1 MKKIMVMVIALMFIP
16 LVVSAKVNLASSI
29 SIDGIGEAPLNGNSW
44 SVKLTT
50 TLDYTDI
57 TVNPINDNVTVDGAG
72 RVNIEEG
79 NNDITI
85 TLKEGET
92 VETYVIH
99 MNMVRPKTDTDGNP
113 ETGAFVP
120 VMIITVGILALVGI
134 IFIGDKGKLK
144 KI

>member
-1 MKKIMVMVIALMFIP
+1 MKKVLLFAALLFMPI
-16 LVVSAKVNLASSI
+16 LVSAKVSLASGI
-29 SIDGIGEAPLNGNSW
+29 SIDGIGNAPLNGNSW

-57 TVNPINDNVTVDGAG
+57 TVTPVRDTVKVEGAG
-72 RVNIEEG
+72 RVAIEEG
-79 NNDITI
+79 SNDITI
-85 TLKEGET
+85 TLTEGDT

-99 MNMVRPKTDTDGNP
+99 MTMSRPKTDTNGNP

-120 VMIITVGILALVGI
+120 VMIVIVGVLALVGI

>member
-57 TVNPINDNVTVDGAG
+57 TVTPINDNVTVDGAG

>member
-1 MKKIMVMVIALMFIP
+1 MKKIMVMVIALMFVP

-57 TVNPINDNVTVDGAG
+57 TVTPINDNVTVEGAG

-134 IFIGDKGKLK
+134 AFIGNKGKLK

>member
-1 MKKIMVMVIALMFIP
+1 MKKVLLFVALLFMPI
-16 LVVSAKVNLASSI
+16 LVSAKVSLASSI
-29 SIDGIGEAPLNGNSW
+29 NIDGIGNAPLNGDSW

-57 TVNPINDNVTVDGAG
+57 TVTPVRDTVKVEGAG
-72 RVNIEEG
+72 RVAIEEG
-79 NNDITI
+79 NNNDITI
-85 TLKEGET
+85 TLTEGDT

-99 MNMVRPKTDTDGNP
+99 MTMSRPKTDTNGNP

-120 VMIITVGILALVGI
+120 VMIVVVGVLALVGI

>member
-1 MKKIMVMVIALMFIP
+1 MKKIMVMVIALLFVP

-29 SIDGIGEAPLNGNSW
+29 SIDGIGNAPLNGNSW

-57 TVNPINDNVTVDGAG
+57 TVTPINDNVTVEGAG

>member
-1 MKKIMVMVIALMFIP
+1 MKKVLLFVALLFMPI
-16 LVVSAKVNLASSI
+16 LVSAKVSLASGI
-29 SIDGIGEAPLNGNSW
+29 SIDGIGNAPLNGNSW

-57 TVNPINDNVTVDGAG
+57 TVTPVRDTVKVEGAG
-72 RVNIEEG
+72 RVAIEEG
-79 NNDITI
+79 SNDITI
-85 TLKEGET
+85 TLTEGDT

-99 MNMVRPKTDTDGNP
+99 MTMSRPKTDTNGNP

-120 VMIITVGILALVGI
+120 VMIVIVGVLALVGI

>member
-1 MKKIMVMVIALMFIP
+1 MKKVLLFAALLFMPI
-16 LVVSAKVNLASSI
+16 LVSAKVSLASGI
-29 SIDGIGEAPLNGNSW
+29 SIDGIGNAPLNGNSW

-57 TVNPINDNVTVDGAG
+57 TVTPVRDTVKVEGAG
-72 RVNIEEG
+72 RVAIEEG
-79 NNDITI
+79 SNDIAI
-85 TLKEGET
+85 TLTEGDT

-99 MNMVRPKTDTDGNP
+99 MTMSRPKTDTNGNP

-120 VMIITVGILALVGI
+120 VMIVIVGVLALVGI

>member
-1 MKKIMVMVIALMFIP
+1 MKKLLLFAALLFMPI
-16 LVVSAKVNLASSI
+16 LVSAKVSLASSI
-29 SIDGIGEAPLNGNSW
+29 NIDGIGNAPLNGDSW

-57 TVNPINDNVTVDGAG
+57 TVTPVRDTVKVEGAG
-72 RVNIEEG
+72 RVAIEEG
-79 NNDITI
+79 SNDITI
-85 TLKEGET
+85 TLTEGDT

-99 MNMVRPKTDTDGNP
+99 MTMNRPKTDTNGNP

-120 VMIITVGILALVGI
+120 VMIVVVGVLALVGI

>member
-1 MKKIMVMVIALMFIP
+1 MKKILLFAALLFMPI
-16 LVVSAKVNLASSI
+16 LVSAKVSLASGI
-29 SIDGIGEAPLNGNSW
+29 SIDGIGNAPLNGNSW

-57 TVNPINDNVTVDGAG
+57 TVTPVRDTVKVEGAG
-72 RVNIEEG
+72 RVAIEEG

-85 TLKEGET
+85 TLTEGDT

-99 MNMVRPKTDTDGNP
+99 MTMSRPKTDTNGNP

-120 VMIITVGILALVGI
+120 VMIVIVGVLALVGI

>member
-1 MKKIMVMVIALMFIP
+1 MKKLLFCMVALLLMPI
-16 LVVSAKVNLASSI
+16 LVSAKVSLASSI

-57 TVNPINDNVTVDGAG
+57 KVTPVRDSVTVEGAG
-72 RVNIEEG
+72 KVNIEEG

-85 TLKEGET
+85 TLKDGDVTEE
-92 VETYVIH
+92 YVIH
-99 MNMVRPKTDTDGNP
+99 MVMNRPKTDTDGNP
-113 ETGAFVP
+113 ETGAYIP
-120 VMIITVGILALVGI
+120 IMIVIVGLFALAGIT
-134 IFIGDKGKLK
+134 FIGYKGKLK

>member
-99 MNMVRPKTDTDGNP
+99 MNMVRPKTDTGGNP

>member
-1 MKKIMVMVIALMFIP
+1 MKKVLLFVALLFMPI
-16 LVVSAKVNLASSI
+16 LVSAKVSLASGI
-29 SIDGIGEAPLNGNSW
+29 SIDGIGNAPLNGNSW

-57 TVNPINDNVTVDGAG
+57 TVTPVRDTVKVEGAG
-72 RVNIEEG
+72 RVAIEEG
-79 NNDITI
+79 SNDITI
-85 TLKEGET
+85 TLTEGDT
-92 VETYVIH
+92 VETDVIH
-99 MNMVRPKTDTDGNP
+99 MTMSRPKTDTNGNP

>member
-1 MKKIMVMVIALMFIP
+1 MKKLLLFAALLFMPI
-16 LVVSAKVNLASSI
+16 LVSAKVSLASGI
-29 SIDGIGEAPLNGNSW
+29 SIDGIGNAPLNGNSW

-57 TVNPINDNVTVDGAG
+57 TVTPVRDTVKVEGAG
-72 RVNIEEG
+72 RVAIEEG
-79 NNDITI
+79 SNDITI
-85 TLKEGET
+85 TLTEGDT

-99 MNMVRPKTDTDGNP
+99 MTMSRPKTDTNGNP

-120 VMIITVGILALVGI
+120 VMIVVVGVLALVGI

>member
-57 TVNPINDNVTVDGAG
+57 TVTPINDNVTVDGAG

-144 KI
+144 L

>member
-1 MKKIMVMVIALMFIP
+1 MKKVLLFAALLFMPI
-16 LVVSAKVNLASSI
+16 LVSAKVSLASSI
-29 SIDGIGEAPLNGNSW
+29 NIDGIGNAPLNGDSW

-57 TVNPINDNVTVDGAG
+57 TVTPVRDTVKVEGAG
-72 RVNIEEG
+72 RVAIEEG

-85 TLKEGET
+85 TLTEGDT

-99 MNMVRPKTDTDGNP
+99 MTMNRPKTDTNGNP

-120 VMIITVGILALVGI
+120 VMIVIVGVLALVGI

>member
-1 MKKIMVMVIALMFIP
+1 MKKVLLFAALLFMPI
-16 LVVSAKVNLASSI
+16 LVSAKVSLASSI
-29 SIDGIGEAPLNGNSW
+29 NIDGIGNAPLNGDSW

-57 TVNPINDNVTVDGAG
+57 TVTPVRDTVKVEGAG
-72 RVNIEEG
+72 RVAIEEG

-85 TLKEGET
+85 TLTEGDT

-99 MNMVRPKTDTDGNP
+99 MTMNRPKTDTNGNP

-120 VMIITVGILALVGI
+120 VMIVVVGVLALVGI

>member
-1 MKKIMVMVIALMFIP
+1 MKKIMVMVIALLFVP

-57 TVNPINDNVTVDGAG
+57 TVTPINDNVTVEGAG

>member
-57 TVNPINDNVTVDGAG
+57 TVTPINDNVTVEGAG

>member
-1 MKKIMVMVIALMFIP
+1 MKMIMVMVIALMFIP

>member
-1 MKKIMVMVIALMFIP
+1 MKKVLLFVALLFMPI
-16 LVVSAKVNLASSI
+16 LVSAKVSLASGI
-29 SIDGIGEAPLNGNSW
+29 SIDGIGNAPLNGNSW

-57 TVNPINDNVTVDGAG
+57 TVTPVRDTVKVEGAG
-72 RVNIEEG
+72 RVAIEEG
-79 NNDITI
+79 SNDITI
-85 TLKEGET
+85 TLTEGDT

-99 MNMVRPKTDTDGNP
+99 MTMNRPKTDTNGNP

-120 VMIITVGILALVGI
+120 VMIVVVGVLALVGI